1 MLRTLGLR
9 LLRTVLVLWV
19 VSIVTFSL
27 VALLPGDPVRVI
39 LGQQATDEQVAFVRS
54 ELGLDQPLLTRYWD
68 WVTGVVRLDFGQT
81 LVRPI
86 EPVSQIV
93 GSALPVTLELA
104 VLALVMGLVG
114 GLALGSLAAY
124 HSGSRLDQVINSTS
138 FALVAIPAFV
148 LALPLIQLFVF
159 DTERAKVGLLVAG
172 LAGSAWMLVQRLRSR
187 NLGIARPIG
196 WLGPLLPAAVGVLLW
211 TTLPAFP
218 REGWVPL
225 TQDPA
230 ANLRHAFLPSFVL
243 ALGLIPLYA
252 QVLRADM
259 IQTLRQ
265 NFITISKAKGM
276 SPRHLVLKEALR
288 PSLFSLI
295 TVAGLSFGGLV
306 GGSVIVEVIFNLP
319 GLGRVLVTSIQ
330 AKDYAV
336 VQISVLVAAAL
347 FLLLNTL
354 VDIAYTLL
362 DPRLRRAGH

>member
-1 MLRTLGLR
+1 MLRTLALR
-9 LLRTVLVLWV
+9 LLRMLVVLWV

-27 VALLPGDPVRVI
+27 VTLLPGDPVRVI
-39 LGQQATDEQVAFVRS
+39 LGQQATDEQVAYVRG
-54 ELGLDQPLLTRYWD
+54 ELGLDDPLLTRYWD
-68 WVTGVVRLDFGQT
+68 WVTGVLHLDFGQT

-86 EPVSQIV
+86 EPVSDVV
-93 GSALPVTLELA
+93 GTALPVTLELA
-104 VLALVMGLVG
+104 VLALLMGLAG

-124 HSGSRLDQVINSTS
+124 YAGSRLDRVINSAS
-138 FALVAIPAFV
+138 FALVAVPAFV
-148 LALPLIQLFVF
+148 LALPIIRLLVF
-159 DTERAKVGLLVAG
+159 DTDKAKAGVLVLGVGGSVLLLGSRLVRRAHRSATSATWLVS
-172 LAGSAWMLVQRLRSR
+172 L
-187 NLGIARPIG
+187 I
-196 WLGPLLPAAVGVLLW
+196 PAAVGVLLW
-211 TTLPAFP
+211 ATLPAFP

-225 TQDPA
+225 TDDPLL
-230 ANLRHAFLPSFVL
+230 NLRHAFLPAFVL

-259 IQTLRQ
+259 MQTLRQ
-265 NFITISKAKGM
+265 NFITISRAKGM
-276 SPRHLVLKEALR
+276 TPRHLVLKEALR

-347 FLLLNTL
+347 FLLLNTV
-354 VDIAYTLL
+354 VDIAYLIL